1 MIKKLDNRDI
11 QVAKDIRAVFQASYK
26 VEAELLKAKDFPPL
40 KRPLEKFT
48 NSATVFFGYIKDH
61 ELAGIIE
68 IEHCE
73 DYTDINSLVVDP
85 KYFRQGIAKALI
97 EFIFRNYN
105 SDLFTVE
112 TGLANGP
119 ATALY
124 RKLGFKEVRQWDTD
138 FEVRK
143 VKFERKRES

>member
-48 NSATVFFGYIKDH
+48 HTATVFFGYLKDH

-112 TGLANGP
+112 TGLANGN
-119 ATALY
+119 ALSEIFGVDY
-124 RKLGFKEVRQWDTD
+124 KAIDIGVVL
-138 FEVRK
+138 
-143 VKFERKRES
+143 